1 MLGYCGSL
9 IMFKPISSHLFNLVQ
24 EVENN
29 ISGVSEEEYT
39 EILGWI
45 FSKLGIEKFAY
56 VHLEPTPFN
65 NSKISIYSNYPSE
78 WVETYRKQSLY
89 KTDPVMANTAVT
101 ATPFFWDEIPEE
113 MDTHSDI
120 FEQSASY
127 GIKQGYTVPIHEPGR
142 AFGSLHLSS
151 EENDPDF
158 PTIVRSNLFI
168 IKALSIIANQYRPVE
183 TTVESNL
190 RLSPREIE
198 FLRWLALGKNYKEIG
213 LIMNITERTVKFH
226 AKQMTEKMDCIN
238 VKQAMIKAVQLN
250 LV

>member
-1 MLGYCGSL
+1 
-9 IMFKPISSHLFNLVQ
+9 MFKPISSHLFNLVQ

-89 KTDPVMANTAVT
+89 KTDPVMANTAIT

-113 MDTHSDI
+113 IDTHSDI

>member
-1 MLGYCGSL
+1 
-9 IMFKPISSHLFNLVQ
+9 MFKPISSHLFNLVQ